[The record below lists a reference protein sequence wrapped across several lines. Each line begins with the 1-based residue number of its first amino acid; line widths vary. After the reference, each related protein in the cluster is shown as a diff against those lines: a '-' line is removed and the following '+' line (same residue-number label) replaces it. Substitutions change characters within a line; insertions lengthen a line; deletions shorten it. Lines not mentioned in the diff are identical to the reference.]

1 MRDSLL
7 VVSKL
12 SKIKMNL
19 FKILVNNVANKFL
32 INNYLFNHSIFNWSG
47 LVII

>member
-12 SKIKMNL
+12 SEITLKL
-19 FKILVNNVANKFL
+19 FKILVNNVANRFL
-32 INNYLFNHSIFNWSG
+32 LN
-47 LVII
+47 

>member
-1 MRDSLL
+1 MRDFLL

-12 SKIKMNL
+12 SEITLKL

-32 INNYLFNHSIFNWSG
+32 LN
-47 LVII
+47 